1 MESGEIVRSVAG
13 GHGDFMS
20 FQKTARDKNG
30 SAIDNLGNVL
40 YNFINDT

>member
-1 MESGEIVRSVAG
+1 MN
-13 GHGDFMS
+13 

-40 YNFINDT
+40 YNFVNDT